1 MKNCFIF
8 SGQGSHRPGMSL
20 NLYNTFQIA
29 KDRIELSNKILGYDI
44 SEIMFSAQENVL
56 RQTQYAQPAIFIHS
70 TILFDLIKD
79 QNECVAVAGHS
90 LGEFSALYANN
101 FFDFETGLK
110 IVDVRARAMHE
121 CELNYP
127 GKMSAVIGT
136 SIDKIQSICDSVD
149 CQIANI
155 NSDYQIV
162 ISGSE
167 ESIDLASENLKDIGS
182 KVIPLSVSG
191 AFHSKLM
198 SEAKNQLIDII
209 NTSSFNEVCYPIV
222 SNFNAKPNISIEEKW
237 SIEGEKESV
246 DLFKSKNKEYS
257 SKSKDKDILSVVFWP
272 EVFLPG
278 LKSKYT
284 EVINELEFYI
294 SKSNF
299 ASVFGVLSKNNGAD
313 GVNNSLMS
321 LGKLNGKFDKQ
332 KLVPFGEYVPFSIF
346 NSFFSFFNF
355 NRPNIVPSDN
365 NVLIKSKNL
374 NISSAICY
382 EIAYQDIFLKH
393 GEQSNLLFN
402 ASNDN
407 WFGNTIGPYQHLQI
421 ARYRAAENRKPLVR
435 STSTGVSAL
444 IDKFGNVVKRIDL
457 DNSDQSVKNSQLIE
471 ANIFSRS
478 GHTPFITFGKWPSI
492 IFILIVIFCS
502 FFNKILKN
510 EKY

>member
-44 SEIMFSAQENVL
+44 SEIMFSAEENVL

-79 QNECVAVAGHS
+79 QKECVAVAGHS

-155 NSDYQIV
+155 NSDSQIV

-167 ESIDLASENLKDIGS
+167 ESIDLASKSLKNIS
-182 KVIPLSVSG
+182 AKVIPLSVSG

-198 SEAKNQLIDII
+198 SKAKNKLSDII

-222 SNFNAKPNISIEEKW
+222 SNFNAKPNRSIEAIKYAL
-237 SIEGEKESV
+237 IEQIDNPV
-246 DLFKSKNKEYS
+246 QW
-257 SKSKDKDILSVVFWP
+257 SKS
-272 EVFLPG
+272 
-278 LKSKYT
+278 
-284 EVINELEFYI
+284 
-294 SKSNF
+294 
-299 ASVFGVLSKNNGAD
+299 
-313 GVNNSLMS
+313 
-321 LGKLNGKFDKQ
+321 
-332 KLVPFGEYVPFSIF
+332 
-346 NSFFSFFNF
+346 
-355 NRPNIVPSDN
+355 
-365 NVLIKSKNL
+365 IKSL
-374 NISSAICY
+374 S
-382 EIAYQDIFLKH
+382 
-393 GEQSNLLFN
+393 
-402 ASNDN
+402 
-407 WFGNTIGPYQHLQI
+407 
-421 ARYRAAENRKPLVR
+421 
-435 STSTGVSAL
+435 
-444 IDKFGNVVKRIDL
+444 
-457 DNSDQSVKNSQLIE
+457 
-471 ANIFSRS
+471 
-478 GHTPFITFGKWPSI
+478 
-492 IFILIVIFCS
+492 
-502 FFNKILKN
+502 
-510 EKY
+510 

>member
-155 NSDYQIV
+155 NSDSQIV

-167 ESIDLASENLKDIGS
+167 ESIDLASKSLKNIGS

-198 SEAKNQLIDII
+198 SDAKNKLIDII

-222 SNFNAKPNISIEEKW
+222 SNFNAKPNISIEAIKHALIEQIDNPVQWSKSIKSLSKLSNEFLEIGPKKVLSNIIKKIDDSLTITTYN
-237 SIEGEKESV
+237 SIE
-246 DLFKSKNKEYS
+246 
-257 SKSKDKDILSVVFWP
+257 
-272 EVFLPG
+272 
-278 LKSKYT
+278 
-284 EVINELEFYI
+284 
-294 SKSNF
+294 
-299 ASVFGVLSKNNGAD
+299 
-313 GVNNSLMS
+313 
-321 LGKLNGKFDKQ
+321 
-332 KLVPFGEYVPFSIF
+332 
-346 NSFFSFFNF
+346 
-355 NRPNIVPSDN
+355 
-365 NVLIKSKNL
+365 NL
-374 NISSAICY
+374 
-382 EIAYQDIFLKH
+382 
-393 GEQSNLLFN
+393 
-402 ASNDN
+402 
-407 WFGNTIGPYQHLQI
+407 
-421 ARYRAAENRKPLVR
+421 
-435 STSTGVSAL
+435 
-444 IDKFGNVVKRIDL
+444 
-457 DNSDQSVKNSQLIE
+457 
-471 ANIFSRS
+471 
-478 GHTPFITFGKWPSI
+478 
-492 IFILIVIFCS
+492 
-502 FFNKILKN
+502 
-510 EKY
+510 

>member
-56 RQTQYAQPAIFIHS
+56 RQTKYAQPAIFIHS

-79 QNECVAVAGHS
+79 QKECVAVAGHS

-155 NSDYQIV
+155 NSDSQIV

-167 ESIDLASENLKDIGS
+167 KSIDLASKSLKNIGA

-198 SEAKNQLIDII
+198 SEAKNKLSEII
-209 NTSSFNEVCYPIV
+209 NTSSFNEVCYPVV
-222 SNFNAKPNISIEEKW
+222 SNFNAKPNRSIEAIKHALIEQIDNPVQWSKSIKSLSKLSSEFLEIGPKKVLSNIIKKIDDSLTITTYN
-237 SIEGEKESV
+237 SIE
-246 DLFKSKNKEYS
+246 
-257 SKSKDKDILSVVFWP
+257 
-272 EVFLPG
+272 
-278 LKSKYT
+278 
-284 EVINELEFYI
+284 
-294 SKSNF
+294 
-299 ASVFGVLSKNNGAD
+299 
-313 GVNNSLMS
+313 
-321 LGKLNGKFDKQ
+321 
-332 KLVPFGEYVPFSIF
+332 
-346 NSFFSFFNF
+346 
-355 NRPNIVPSDN
+355 
-365 NVLIKSKNL
+365 NL
-374 NISSAICY
+374 
-382 EIAYQDIFLKH
+382 
-393 GEQSNLLFN
+393 
-402 ASNDN
+402 
-407 WFGNTIGPYQHLQI
+407 
-421 ARYRAAENRKPLVR
+421 
-435 STSTGVSAL
+435 
-444 IDKFGNVVKRIDL
+444 
-457 DNSDQSVKNSQLIE
+457 
-471 ANIFSRS
+471 
-478 GHTPFITFGKWPSI
+478 
-492 IFILIVIFCS
+492 
-502 FFNKILKN
+502 
-510 EKY
+510 

>member
-79 QNECVAVAGHS
+79 QKECVAVAGHS

-155 NSDYQIV
+155 NSDHQIV

-167 ESIDLASENLKDIGS
+167 ESIDLASENLKNIGS

-198 SEAKNQLIDII
+198 SDAKNKLIDII
-209 NTSSFNEVCYPIV
+209 NTSRFNEVSYPIV
-222 SNFNAKPNISIEEKW
+222 SNFNAKPNRSIEAIKHALIEQIDNPVQWSKSIKSLSKLSSEFLEIGPKKVLSNIIKKIDDSLTITTYN
-237 SIEGEKESV
+237 SIE
-246 DLFKSKNKEYS
+246 
-257 SKSKDKDILSVVFWP
+257 
-272 EVFLPG
+272 
-278 LKSKYT
+278 
-284 EVINELEFYI
+284 
-294 SKSNF
+294 
-299 ASVFGVLSKNNGAD
+299 
-313 GVNNSLMS
+313 
-321 LGKLNGKFDKQ
+321 
-332 KLVPFGEYVPFSIF
+332 
-346 NSFFSFFNF
+346 
-355 NRPNIVPSDN
+355 
-365 NVLIKSKNL
+365 NL
-374 NISSAICY
+374 
-382 EIAYQDIFLKH
+382 
-393 GEQSNLLFN
+393 
-402 ASNDN
+402 
-407 WFGNTIGPYQHLQI
+407 
-421 ARYRAAENRKPLVR
+421 
-435 STSTGVSAL
+435 
-444 IDKFGNVVKRIDL
+444 
-457 DNSDQSVKNSQLIE
+457 
-471 ANIFSRS
+471 
-478 GHTPFITFGKWPSI
+478 
-492 IFILIVIFCS
+492 
-502 FFNKILKN
+502 
-510 EKY
+510 

>member
-56 RQTQYAQPAIFIHS
+56 RQTKYAQPAIFIHS

-79 QNECVAVAGHS
+79 QKECVAVAGHS

-155 NSDYQIV
+155 NSDSQIV

-167 ESIDLASENLKDIGS
+167 ESIDLASKSLKNIGA

-198 SEAKNQLIDII
+198 SKAKNKLSDII

-222 SNFNAKPNISIEEKW
+222 SNFNAKPNRSIEAIKHALIEQIDNPVQWSKSIKSLSELSSEFLEIGPKKVLSNIIKKIDESLTITTYN
-237 SIEGEKESV
+237 SIE
-246 DLFKSKNKEYS
+246 
-257 SKSKDKDILSVVFWP
+257 
-272 EVFLPG
+272 
-278 LKSKYT
+278 
-284 EVINELEFYI
+284 
-294 SKSNF
+294 
-299 ASVFGVLSKNNGAD
+299 
-313 GVNNSLMS
+313 
-321 LGKLNGKFDKQ
+321 
-332 KLVPFGEYVPFSIF
+332 
-346 NSFFSFFNF
+346 
-355 NRPNIVPSDN
+355 
-365 NVLIKSKNL
+365 NL
-374 NISSAICY
+374 
-382 EIAYQDIFLKH
+382 
-393 GEQSNLLFN
+393 
-402 ASNDN
+402 
-407 WFGNTIGPYQHLQI
+407 
-421 ARYRAAENRKPLVR
+421 
-435 STSTGVSAL
+435 
-444 IDKFGNVVKRIDL
+444 
-457 DNSDQSVKNSQLIE
+457 
-471 ANIFSRS
+471 
-478 GHTPFITFGKWPSI
+478 
-492 IFILIVIFCS
+492 
-502 FFNKILKN
+502 
-510 EKY
+510 

>member
-155 NSDYQIV
+155 NSDSQIV

-167 ESIDLASENLKDIGS
+167 ESIDLASKSLKNIGA

-198 SEAKNQLIDII
+198 SKAKNKLSEII
-209 NTSSFNEVCYPIV
+209 NTSSFNEVCYPVV
-222 SNFNAKPNISIEEKW
+222 SNFNAKPNRSIEAIKHALIEQIDNPVQWSKSIKSLSKLSSEFLEIGPKKVLSNIIKKIDDSLTITTYN
-237 SIEGEKESV
+237 SIE
-246 DLFKSKNKEYS
+246 
-257 SKSKDKDILSVVFWP
+257 
-272 EVFLPG
+272 
-278 LKSKYT
+278 
-284 EVINELEFYI
+284 
-294 SKSNF
+294 
-299 ASVFGVLSKNNGAD
+299 
-313 GVNNSLMS
+313 
-321 LGKLNGKFDKQ
+321 
-332 KLVPFGEYVPFSIF
+332 
-346 NSFFSFFNF
+346 
-355 NRPNIVPSDN
+355 
-365 NVLIKSKNL
+365 NL
-374 NISSAICY
+374 
-382 EIAYQDIFLKH
+382 
-393 GEQSNLLFN
+393 
-402 ASNDN
+402 
-407 WFGNTIGPYQHLQI
+407 
-421 ARYRAAENRKPLVR
+421 
-435 STSTGVSAL
+435 
-444 IDKFGNVVKRIDL
+444 
-457 DNSDQSVKNSQLIE
+457 
-471 ANIFSRS
+471 
-478 GHTPFITFGKWPSI
+478 
-492 IFILIVIFCS
+492 
-502 FFNKILKN
+502 
-510 EKY
+510 